1 MGYNNRILVMDDDQ
15 AILDIFAS
23 VLSDQSKRQQS
34 ENVAALSALL
44 GVEEEPDRLKRRV
57 FDVET
62 AQQGELGFNKV
73 KAALAAG
80 KPYSVVF
87 TDMRM
92 PPGWDGVQAAKEIR
106 QVDAA
111 VGIIIVTAFSDATIS
126 EIVRK
131 VGFTDRLLYLKKP
144 FDDEEILQ
152 LADSLSMRWN
162 LEEKVRNLMGVL
174 EGMLDSFIELKM
186 AYYRDEELR
195 PFLTQTLGHISQFLD
210 TPDVFLARFENGEV
224 TLKIGLGRFANGL
237 KDNPV
242 FQNFLDTVISSNK
255 PIDKILRIDQYV
267 VLPIFCQRYHN
278 IVVGLLSEQEIEGA
292 DQLLEVL
299 AKDMSKVFET
309 VEALSQM
316 RAEAQEKDETIRLLE
331 AKIKACEAR
340 KGL

>member
-1 MGYNNRILVMDDDQ
+1 MAYNNRILVMDDDQ

-23 VLSDQSKRQQS
+23 VLTDQSKKIQS
-34 ENVAALSALL
+34 QNVAALTALL
-44 GVEEEPDRLKRRV
+44 GVEEDPDKPKRREFAV
-57 FDVET
+57 DT
-62 AQQGELGFNKV
+62 AQQGELGFHKV
-73 KAALAAG
+73 QAALDEG

-92 PPGWDGVQAAKEIR
+92 PPGWDGVKAAQEIR
-106 QVDAA
+106 QIDAA

-162 LEEKVRNLMGVL
+162 LEAKVRNLMEVL
-174 EGMLDSFIELKM
+174 EGMLDSFIELKL
-186 AYYRDEELR
+186 AYYREEELK

-210 TPDVFLARFENGEV
+210 TPDVFLARLEKGQV
-224 TLKIGLGRFANGL
+224 TMKIGLGRFANGL
-237 KDNPV
+237 NDDPIFQSFLKRVIDNK
-242 FQNFLDTVISSNK
+242 S
-255 PIDKILRIDQYV
+255 IDRILRIDQYV
-267 VLPIFCQRYHN
+267 VLPIFCQRYQN
-278 IVVGLLSEQEIEGA
+278 IIVGLLSEGEIEGA

-309 VEALSQM
+309 VEALSQL
-316 RAEAQEKDETIRLLE
+316 RADVLARDQTIELLE
-331 AKIKACEAR
+331 AKIKACEEH
-340 KGL
+340 KQP